1 MVFLIFTRR
10 GYDELASSM
19 KATPTPLWV
28 NPSVFSK
35 EELRQFRE
43 AGRLITTFTQPVD
56 PDDPTALAEAV
67 DTIRLH
73 HPREVIWVE
82 YEAGPPLTA

>member
-1 MVFLIFTRR
+1 MVFLIFTRL

-19 KATPTPLWV
+19 KATPTALWV
-28 NPSVFSK
+28 NPGVFSK
-35 EELRQFRE
+35 EELRHLRE
-43 AGRLITTFTQPVD
+43 AGRQITTFTQPVGR
-56 PDDPTALAEAV
+56 DDPTAVADAV

-82 YEAGPPLTA
+82 FEEGP